1 MTKRLIVFLIFALFL
16 LSACS
21 GAEQV
26 TVTETSETHAD
37 SQPAEAANSEDD
49 ETTEAVPTEIEPT
62 EAAVLDS
69 GGGSVSASGLQ
80 MECTLV
86 SDQPDAPAE
95 FVAIFGVTEDDW
107 AKGPETAAVT
117 FVEYGDFQ

>member
-1 MTKRLIVFLIFALFL
+1 MTKRLIVFLILALFL
-16 LSACS
+16 LGACS

-26 TVTETSETHAD
+26 TVSETSETNAE
-37 SQPAEAANSEDD
+37 SQPVEAVISED
-49 ETTEAVPTEIEPT
+49 EPTEAVPTEIEPT
-62 EAAVLDS
+62 EAAASDS
-69 GGGSVSASGLQ
+69 GGSSSATGVQ

-86 SDQPDAPAE
+86 SDQPDAAAE

-107 AKGPETAAVT
+107 GKGSETAAVT

>member
-1 MTKRLIVFLIFALFL
+1 MTKRLIVFLILALFL
-16 LSACS
+16 LGACS

-26 TVTETSETHAD
+26 AVSENSETNTE
-37 SQPAEAANSEDD
+37 SQPTEAVFSED
-49 ETTEAVPTEIEPT
+49 EPTEAVPTEIKPT
-62 EAAVLDS
+62 EAAASDS
-69 GGGSVSASGLQ
+69 GSGVSISGVQ

-95 FVAIFGVTEDDW
+95 FVELFGVTEDDW
-107 AKGPETAAVT
+107 AKGSETAAVT

>member
-1 MTKRLIVFLIFALFL
+1 MKKYLIVLWILVSLLF
-16 LSACS
+16 SACR

-26 TVTETSETHAD
+26 EGSETIDQENETAATETTLQEEPTQEIVSTKN
-37 SQPAEAANSEDD
+37 QPAEFPVQES
-49 ETTEAVPTEIEPT
+49 
-62 EAAVLDS
+62 
-69 GGGSVSASGLQ
+69 GGSVSAVGMQ

-95 FVAIFGVTEDDW
+95 FVEIFGVNEKDW
-107 AKGPETAAVT
+107 IKGPDTAAVT

>member
-1 MTKRLIVFLIFALFL
+1 MTKRLIVFLILALFL
-16 LSACS
+16 LGACS

-26 TVTETSETHAD
+26 TVSETPETNTE
-37 SQPAEAANSEDD
+37 SQPVEAAISED
-49 ETTEAVPTEIEPT
+49 EPTEAVPTEIEPT
-62 EAAVLDS
+62 EAAAPDS
-69 GGGSVSASGLQ
+69 GGNVSASGVQ

-95 FVAIFGVTEDDW
+95 FVATFGVTEDDW
-107 AKGPETAAVT
+107 GKGPETAAVT